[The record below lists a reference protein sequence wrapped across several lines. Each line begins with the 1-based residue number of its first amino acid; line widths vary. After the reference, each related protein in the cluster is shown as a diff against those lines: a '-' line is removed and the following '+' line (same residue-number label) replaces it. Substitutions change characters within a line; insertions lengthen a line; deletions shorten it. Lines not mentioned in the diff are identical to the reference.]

1 MDPSEPYR
9 GEGKVSEQKVAAVR
23 RGNDTAMDMSD
34 DDKSLFGV
42 DGESVSSKKSNAK
55 NPALARQ
62 GKKLK
67 N

>member
-1 MDPSEPYR
+1 MEKEKSPKR
-9 GEGKVSEQKVAAVR
+9 KVAAVR
-23 RGNDTAMDMSD
+23 RGDDSAMDVSD
-34 DDKSLFGV
+34 DDKSLFG
-42 DGESVSSKKSNAK
+42 DDDESVSSKKSNAK